1 MGYTSVMTR
10 VRPNWPTDAEEDA
23 APVAAVEAGQVS
35 LDAGRS
41 LPYEQVRRWLLSWGT
56 DKERPPPDCP

>member
-56 DKERPPPDCP
+56 DKERPPPEGP